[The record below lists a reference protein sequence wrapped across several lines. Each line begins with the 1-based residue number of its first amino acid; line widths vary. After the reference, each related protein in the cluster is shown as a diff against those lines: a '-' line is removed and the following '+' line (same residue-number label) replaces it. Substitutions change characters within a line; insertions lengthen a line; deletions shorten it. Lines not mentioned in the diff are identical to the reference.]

1 MRTAGDILNEKKRDM
16 VTVRPEQTIREAL
29 ERMQVNRIGAVL
41 IKRGEKI
48 IGIYT
53 ERDLARDVLKPGFDI
68 DTATLADH
76 MTTRLY
82 TAPADT
88 PLLKLQE
95 MFLGLFIRHIL
106 VSHRSKT
113 IGLLSIGDVM
123 RASLLEKDAQIK
135 DLTAMASWEYYEN
148 WGWDRKLKPPK
159 NEK

>member
-1 MRTAGDILNEKKRDM
+1 MKTAGDILNDKKRDM

-29 ERMQVNRIGAVL
+29 EHMQVNRIGAILV
-41 IKRGEKI
+41 KRADKI
-48 IGIYT
+48 VGIWT
-53 ERDLARDVLKPGFDI
+53 ERDLARDILKRGFDI
-68 DTATLADH
+68 ETAKVGDH

-82 TAPADT
+82 TAPDDT

-106 VSHRSKT
+106 ITQRRKT

-123 RASLLEKDAQIK
+123 RASLLDKDTQIR

-159 NEK
+159 K

>member
-1 MRTAGDILNEKKRDM
+1 MKTAGDILNDKKRDM
-16 VTVRPEQTIREAL
+16 VVVRPEQTIREAL
-29 ERMQVNRIGAVL
+29 EHMQVNRIGAILV
-41 IKRGEKI
+41 KRGDKI
-48 IGIYT
+48 VGIWT
-53 ERDLARDVLKPGFDI
+53 ERDLARDILKRGFDI
-68 DTATLADH
+68 DTAKVGDH

-82 TAPADT
+82 TAPDDT

-106 VSHRSKT
+106 ITQRRKT

-123 RASLLEKDAQIK
+123 RASLLDKDTQIR

-159 NEK
+159 K

>member
-1 MRTAGDILNEKKRDM
+1 MKTAGDILNDKKRDM
-16 VTVRPEQTIREAL
+16 VVVRPEQTIREAL
-29 ERMQVNRIGAVL
+29 EHMQVNRIGAILV
-41 IKRGEKI
+41 KRADKI
-48 IGIYT
+48 VGIWT
-53 ERDLARDVLKPGFDI
+53 ERDLARDILKRGFDI
-68 DTATLADH
+68 DTAKVGDH

-82 TAPADT
+82 TAPDDT

-106 VSHRSKT
+106 ITQRRKT

-123 RASLLEKDAQIK
+123 RASLLDKDTQIR

-159 NEK
+159 K